1 MSDRRGDGETGR
13 RGASVRE
20 TLDAAARLARD
31 RGAEATP
38 WDARVLLA
46 HAMGA
51 AGPLA
56 LDPAVEAAPATRSL
70 FEALWTRR
78 LSGVPVQHLVGE
90 WDFYGRPFTVDGRA
104 LVPRQETELLVTAAL
119 TEAPGA
125 RRLLDAGTGSGVL
138 AVTLLLERPTARA
151 VACDSSVDALALAR
165 ENALRH
171 GVAGRLDLAGSDWL
185 RAFSPGGFDL
195 VVSNPPYL
203 ADSDRP
209 GLTPTVRDHDPGNA
223 LFAGEDGLAA
233 IRHLLDTLPGYL
245 LPGAPFLFEIGWGQA
260 GDVEREI
267 RARPAWSFSRIEPD
281 LAGIPRVAV
290 ARRNPS
296 P

>member
-1 MSDRRGDGETGR
+1 MT
-13 RGASVRE
+13 VRE
-20 TLDAAARLARD
+20 VLNAAARLARD
-31 RGAEATP
+31 SGAEATE

-56 LDPAVEAAPATRSL
+56 LDPTVEAAPAKQSL
-70 FEALWTRR
+70 FEALWSRR
-78 LSGVPVQHLVGE
+78 LSGVPVQHLLGE
-90 WDFYGRPFTVDGRA
+90 WGFYGRPFTVDGRA
-104 LVPRQETELLVTAAL
+104 LVPRPETELLVTAAL

-125 RRLLDAGTGSGVL
+125 RRILDAGTGSGIL
-138 AVTLLLERPTARA
+138 AVTLLLERPRA
-151 VACDSSVDALALAR
+151 LAVGLDSSVEALALAG
-165 ENALRH
+165 ENARRH
-171 GVAGRLDLAGSDWL
+171 GVSGRLALVGSDWL
-185 RAFSPGGFDL
+185 SALARYGVLPRGGFDL
-195 VVSNPPYL
+195 AVSNPPYL

-209 GLTPTVRDHDPGNA
+209 GLSPTVRDHDPSRA
-223 LFAGEDGLAA
+223 LFAGEDGLTA

-245 LPGAPFLFEIGWGQA
+245 RPGAPFLFEIGWGQA

-267 RARPAWSFSRIEPD
+267 LSRPAWSFARIEPD